1 MPRAMTSMRAPQ
13 ESPALRSSSMRAS
26 SAGTMSA
33 FGAKNGFNGIWL
45 SSTNG
50 IAMSPSWLIQPMNV
64 VPQCCASH
72 LRATAPAATIG
83 AVSRADERPPP
94 RGSRRPYLR
103 Q

>member
-1 MPRAMTSMRAPQ
+1 MRAPH

-26 SAGTMSA
+26 SAGTMAAS
-33 FGAKNGFNGIWL
+33 GAKNGLSGICA

-50 IAMSPSWLIQPMNV
+50 MAMSPSWLIQPTNV
-64 VPQCCASH
+64 MPRCSLSH

-83 AVSRADERPPP
+83 AVRRADERPPP